1 MLSKGTTPGG
11 SRFLHH
17 GHTERSLQDPIQAA
31 DPGHSFPGT
40 DPAEIPQVQARK
52 TLAIK
57 AKKSC
62 PCLMAP
68 RCTPARC
75 LLCCRAGSGQKS
87 LPHTSQH
94 HTLCSPNSATAP
106 MPSSPPGRSRPS
118 CGKTSLLSA
127 PAWKSKFICC
137 QQIKANVPSK
147 LAPVIDARSRDG
159 LLLLLISTRGLL
171 SGS

>member
-1 MLSKGTTPGG
+1 MLSEGTTPGG
-11 SRFLHH
+11 SRFLHR
-17 GHTERSLQDPIQAA
+17 GHTERSLQDPTQAA
-31 DPGHSFPGT
+31 DPGHSSPGT
-40 DPAEIPQVQARK
+40 APAEIPQVQARK

-94 HTLCSPNSATAP
+94 HTLCSPLLCHGPHAQL
-106 MPSSPPGRSRPS
+106 
-118 CGKTSLLSA
+118 TSWKEPTFLWKNFTPLCASLEEQVHLL
-127 PAWKSKFICC
+127 PAKKSKCTL
-137 QQIKANVPSK
+137 QISACN
-147 LAPVIDARSRDG
+147 
-159 LLLLLISTRGLL
+159 
-171 SGS
+171 